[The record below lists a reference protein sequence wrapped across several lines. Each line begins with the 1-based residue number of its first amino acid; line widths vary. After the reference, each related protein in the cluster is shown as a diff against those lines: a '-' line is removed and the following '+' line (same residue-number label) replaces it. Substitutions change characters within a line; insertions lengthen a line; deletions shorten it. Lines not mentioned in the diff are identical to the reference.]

1 MDFALLLQVFPSFD
15 AGHAF
20 NRFSRAL
27 LQNTLSPLGETV
39 SSCDGASESFVVT
52 HLNCCLSVS
61 QIGFISGL
69 AHCPKAPA
77 ESIDNA
83 NNTIW
88 SFIEASP

>member
-1 MDFALLLQVFPSFD
+1 MDFALLLQLFPSLD

-20 NRFSRAL
+20 SKFSRAL

-39 SSCDGASESFVVT
+39 SSCDDASEPAVAT

-61 QIGFISGL
+61 QTGFISGF

-77 ESIDNA
+77 EC
-83 NNTIW
+83 
-88 SFIEASP
+88 IESTNSTTYI